1 MQICDES
8 SLKFNNG
15 GIQFINEVLLY
26 NDFLPYF
33 STVVSDIQD
42 LFPKF
47 VYGYVS
53 TDNRF
58 EDIIILENLSL
69 EKYRLATSR
78 TQLSLE
84 HILMALRGLGKFHA
98 CSYIMKSIDKDTFL
112 AKVNAVRDIR
122 NWVTDPKDSFQNFI
136 VKNCER
142 GFKYL
147 AGLEEYKDKLDNV
160 RQFLANPAEWFP
172 RFFEVN
178 DRTSVLCHGDF
189 CRNNMFFK
197 YEDSGRPVNVKF
209 FDMAT
214 IIHASPVLDIAFFL
228 YLNTGQDQRVQH
240 WDQMIHSYYDSLKQT
255 CESCH
260 HTVEFP
266 TYEDSPNIAAD

>member
-98 CSYIMKSIDKDTFL
+98 
-112 AKVNAVRDIR
+112 
-122 NWVTDPKDSFQNFI
+122 
-136 VKNCER
+136 
-142 GFKYL
+142 
-147 AGLEEYKDKLDNV
+147 
-160 RQFLANPAEWFP
+160 
-172 RFFEVN
+172 
-178 DRTSVLCHGDF
+178 
-189 CRNNMFFK
+189 
-197 YEDSGRPVNVKF
+197 
-209 FDMAT
+209 
-214 IIHASPVLDIAFFL
+214 
-228 YLNTGQDQRVQH
+228 
-240 WDQMIHSYYDSLKQT
+240 
-255 CESCH
+255 
-260 HTVEFP
+260 
-266 TYEDSPNIAAD
+266 